1 MHPLDDLLRLVG
13 FLIGAI
19 PIGFAPP
26 TGQSTRCRVNCG
38 DKCRPY
44 RAAGGPAT
52 RREGRYLKLAPIGG
66 CFRCV
71 RHVGAEAQPRLR
83 QDGSGSQL
91 VAEALGL

>member
-19 PIGFAPP
+19 PIGFAPRASP
-26 TGQSTRCRVNCG
+26 STRRRVNCG

-52 RREGRYLKLAPIGG
+52 RREGRYLNRRGIGIMS
-66 CFRCV
+66 V
-71 RHVGAEAQPRLR
+71 IVVP
-83 QDGSGSQL
+83 SL
-91 VAEALGL
+91 VDDDTRANPP